1 MKTHGNEYANA
12 GRDNKIRRKG
22 GQGMSEWKTIPADEY
37 CDSVRDGTHDTPKPT
52 QSGFKLVTGKH
63 LKKGVIDPSDAY
75 FISESDYNKINERSK
90 VDQWD
95 VLMSMIGT
103 IGEIAVVKDK
113 PNYAIKNIAL
123 FKCGGSEIKGKW
135 LACYL
140 SSPIAKGYFSGNQKG
155 SSQQFLSLNQLRNL
169 PILVADE
176 SYMKYVVEILSRYD
190 ALIEN
195 YQKQIK
201 LLEEAAQRLY
211 KEWFVELR
219 FPGHE
224 NTKMVDGL
232 PEGWERKK
240 LVDFAKVTM
249 GQSPK
254 SEFYNNERNGLPF
267 HQGVGSYGNRFVVDE
282 TYSTSYTRIAEP
294 NSVLFSVR
302 APVGRLNITKNKIVI
317 GRGLAAMNHMDGCQ
331 SFLFYLLKERFFKDN
346 IIGNGAIF
354 ASISKDELLNLE
366 FMIPTEKLTQKF
378 NEIAGNFDKA
388 IMKADNQIR
397 LLTEARD
404 RLLPKVMGGEMESYI
419 L

>member
-1 MKTHGNEYANA
+1 
-12 GRDNKIRRKG
+12 
-22 GQGMSEWKTIPADEY
+22 MSEWKTIPADEY

-224 NTKMVDGL
+224 NTKRVDGL
-232 PEGWERKK
+232 PERWERKK
-240 LVDFAKVTM
+240 LGELVD
-249 GQSPK
+249 
-254 SEFYNNERNGLPF
+254 
-267 HQGVGSYGNRFVVDE
+267 
-282 TYSTSYTRIAEP
+282 I
-294 NSVLFSVR
+294 
-302 APVGRLNITKNKIVI
+302 NK
-317 GRGLAAMNHMDGCQ
+317 R
-331 SFLFYLLKERFFKDN
+331 
-346 IIGNGAIF
+346 
-354 ASISKDELLNLE
+354 SISKDYRYAFIDYTDLGSVREGKIETPMRFAYGEEPGRAKRIAKDGDVIWGMVRPNLKSYALIQKPKDQDVFSTGFAVLSAKKAPFTFIYCAVTTDDFVGYLVNCTNGAAYPAVKPEHFADAKLVVPNNDLLSA
-366 FMIPTEKLTQKF
+366 FHKLVEPMFRTQYQ
-378 NEIAGNFDKA
+378 NQS
-388 IMKADNQIR
+388 QIR

-404 RLLPKVMGGEMESYI
+404 RLLPKVMGGEIELSN
-419 L
+419 